1 MSHKFI
7 PFNRASISDKA
18 RSNVTMAINGL
29 EFAGGGHFTKLA
41 EGKIMQLTRTNGA
54 FLTTSCTQSLE
65 FATLLLDLKPGDEV
79 ILPSFNFTSAAIAL
93 ANFGVVPVF
102 VDIDEKTKNIDVSQI
117 KSAITDR
124 TRAVSVVNYAGV
136 ACEYDQ
142 INEIVTEFNLVLIED
157 NAHGLGATR
166 SQRPLGSF
174 GDVSTQSFHET
185 KNIHCGEG
193 GSIAIS
199 RIDLMD
205 RAYLLR
211 DKGTNRQQFLDG
223 QTDKYSWV
231 DLGGS
236 YSQSEILSS
245 ILLGHLSEFEAIQS
259 TRLDT
264 WLKYASKLREWSDT
278 NNFSQP
284 FLPTYNSNIAHMFYL
299 VAPNKML
306 RDGLIRHLKMKG
318 VDARFHYQAL
328 HRSKA
333 GIKYGRAHSSCE
345 VSERISDTLLR
356 LPLWN
361 GMDEVDIE
369 RVIDGCLSYGMR

>member
-1 MSHKFI
+1 MNSKFI
-7 PFNRASISDKA
+7 PFNKASISDIA
-18 RSNVTMAINGL
+18 RSNIDAVMNGL
-29 EFAGGGHFTKLA
+29 EFAGGGHFAKLA
-41 EGKIMQLTRTNGA
+41 EDRIKQFTRANNA

-65 FATLLLDLKPGDEV
+65 FATLLLHLQPGDEV
-79 ILPSFNFTSAAIAL
+79 VLPSFNFTSAAIAL

-102 VDIDEKTKNIDVSQI
+102 VDIDEKTKNIDAAQI
-117 KSAITDR
+117 ESAITDR
-124 TRAVSVVNYAGV
+124 TRAISVVNYAGV
-136 ACEYDQ
+136 ACEFDL
-142 INEIVTEFNLVLIED
+142 IGEIASEFNLAVIED
-157 NAHGLGATR
+157 NAHGLGATIGD
-166 SQRPLGSF
+166 RPLGSF

-199 RIDLMD
+199 RIDLID

-211 DKGTNRQQFLDG
+211 DKGTNRQKFLDG

-245 ILLGHLSEFEAIQS
+245 ILFGHLSEFETIQRNRLS
-259 TRLDT
+259 T
-264 WLKYASKLREWSDT
+264 WHKYADTLREWSHN

-284 FLPTYNSNIAHMFYL
+284 FLPTHNSNIAHMFYL
-299 VAPNKML
+299 VAPNKTL
-306 RDGLIRHLKMKG
+306 RDSLIHHLKESG

-328 HRSKA
+328 HKSKA
-333 GIKYGRAHSSCE
+333 GLKYGRANSSCV
-345 VSERISDTLLR
+345 VSERISETLLR

-361 GMDEVDIE
+361 GMGDTDIE
-369 RVIDGCLSYGMR
+369 RVVDGCLSFSMR